1 MIILAAVILVLLV
14 LIALI
19 AGFVTASGLFA
30 WYEQANLRP
39 ELMAR
44 RFAPASLAFAATLM
58 LRETLC
64 LAVTILLLPWGW
76 LPPWR
81 RHIPR
86 QRTPVLFLHGLFQN
100 RACWLY
106 LRLRLRLLGIPSLHA
121 INLPPWKDI
130 ESLTERVAIK
140 VDELRLA
147 SGCERVHLVGHSMGG
162 IIARNYIQLRGGA
175 PKVERC
181 ILLAAPHGGSKLAAL
196 ALSPLAKSLLPGSE
210 LLRRLAQAP
219 LPAKV
224 HLTSLYSRHD
234 TLVLPPTNARLE
246 GTENIELTVIG
257 HTSLLYHKPT
267 LKALSE
273 RLDERYA

>member
-1 MIILAAVILVLLV
+1 MIILSALILVFLAV
-14 LIALI
+14 V
-19 AGFVTASGLFA
+19 AGFVLASHLFA
-30 WYEQANLRP
+30 WYEQANFRP

-44 RFAPASLAFAATLM
+44 RFAPASLAFAASLM
-58 LRETLC
+58 LRETLW
-64 LAVTILLLPWGW
+64 LVVTILLLPWGW

-81 RHIPR
+81 PRIPR
-86 QRTPVLFLHGLFQN
+86 QRTPILFLHGLFQN

-162 IIARNYIQLRGGA
+162 IIARNYVQLRGGT

-181 ILLAAPHGGSKLAAL
+181 LLLAAPNSGSKLAAL
-196 ALSPLAKSLLPGSE
+196 ALSPLAKALLPGSE

-219 LPAKV
+219 LPADTT
-224 HLTSLYSRHD
+224 LTALYSRHD
-234 TLVLPPTNARLE
+234 NIVLPPANARLD
-246 GTENIELTVIG
+246 GVENIELAGVG
-257 HTSLLYHKPT
+257 HTSLLYHEPT
-267 LKALSE
+267 LKALAALLGE
-273 RLDERYA
+273 RAA

>member
-1 MIILAAVILVLLV
+1 MIILSALILVFLAV
-14 LIALI
+14 V
-19 AGFVTASGLFA
+19 AGFVLASHLFA

-44 RFAPASLAFAATLM
+44 RFAPSSLAFALSLM
-58 LRETLC
+58 LRETLW
-64 LAVTILLLPWGW
+64 LVITILLLPWGW

-81 RHIPR
+81 RRIPR
-86 QRTPVLFLHGLFQN
+86 QRTPILFLHGLFQN

-162 IIARNYIQLRGGA
+162 IIARNYVQLRGGA

-181 ILLAAPHGGSKLAAL
+181 ILLAAPNGGSKLAAL

-219 LPAKV
+219 LPADT
-224 HLTSLYSRHD
+224 HLTALYSRHD
-234 TLVLPPTNARLE
+234 NIVLPPTNARLD
-246 GTENIELTVIG
+246 GVENIELVGIG
-257 HTSLLYHKPT
+257 HTSLLYHEPT
-267 LKALSE
+267 LKALAALLGE
-273 RLDERYA
+273 RAA

>member
-1 MIILAAVILVLLV
+1 MIVPLAIILVFLAVV
-14 LIALI
+14 
-19 AGFVTASGLFA
+19 AGFVLASHLFA

-44 RFAPASLAFAATLM
+44 RFALSSLIFASGLM
-58 LRETLC
+58 LREMLW
-64 LAVTILLLPWGW
+64 LVVTILLLPWGL

-81 RHIPR
+81 RRIPR

-106 LRLRLRLLGIPSLHA
+106 LRLRLRLLSIPSLHA
-121 INLPPWKDI
+121 LNLPPWKDI
-130 ESLTERVAIK
+130 ESLTERVAKK

-162 IIARNYIQLRGGA
+162 IIARNYVQLRGGA

-181 ILLAAPHGGSKLAAL
+181 ILLAAPNGGSKLAAL

-210 LLRRLAQAP
+210 LLQRLAGAP
-219 LPAKV
+219 LPAGV
-224 HLTSLYSRHD
+224 RLSTLFSRHD
-234 TLVLPPTNARLE
+234 NIVLPPANARLE
-246 GTENIELTVIG
+246 GAENIELTGVG
-257 HTSLLYHKPT
+257 HTSLLYHEPT
-267 LKALSE
+267 LKALAALLGE
-273 RLDERYA
+273 RAA